1 MKRLS
6 IILAIAALAV
16 SCLDLEQK
24 TELTFETNSTVNA
37 YFKFIRVES
46 GKLPLHTIMVADMN
60 TEQMIIMLSL
70 VGSNTGS
77 IYDVIDNPNS
87 DKAKA
92 FTAAQQKYG
101 DFNPTPSLFRYYTK
115 RKGGGEWHLESGN
128 CIYYAFSEQI
138 AKITITSNVAWS
150 DDYPAGKD
158 LSPLFTAE
166 FGSLSNYIK
175 NGHDDN
181 SYITCKEV
189 VSDLTAAHF
198 APMLESDWNIY
209 GGTDLSL
216 STMTLPEDY
225 TQHTITIA
233 LTLDTGEVIEYTDR
247 LVDIMLW

>member
-70 VGSNTGS
+70 VGKNTGS

-128 CIYYAFSEQI
+128 CIYYAFNILTNIFNSSL
-138 AKITITSNVAWS
+138 TM
-150 DDYPAGKD
+150 
-158 LSPLFTAE
+158 FTHHT
-166 FGSLSNYIK
+166 F
-175 NGHDDN
+175 
-181 SYITCKEV
+181 
-189 VSDLTAAHF
+189 
-198 APMLESDWNIY
+198 NIY
-209 GGTDLSL
+209 NIIIHNYFLHYIFTN
-216 STMTLPEDY
+216 
-225 TQHTITIA
+225 
-233 LTLDTGEVIEYTDR
+233 
-247 LVDIMLW
+247 